1 MPLSDF
7 AAKTASKG
15 GVFRKRLLVLL
26 VSIMAVLF
34 IAGSLAFVSIL
45 RLQSYAEQ
53 VTKTLDLRDSATK
66 VLDNAQDAETSQRG
80 FLITQNEVY
89 LAPFES
95 AQADIEA
102 NLKNLVDLTAGNS
115 EQRARVGAVAADI
128 ATKLAEL
135 RRTVT
140 LAKENRIDEALAVV
154 KTDKGR
160 RSMDAIR
167 ASLAAITQ
175 VEVDALAKQ
184 RDIARQERRFLGVLI
199 IVMVLATFGAALTI
213 WVTTRS
219 FVTGLATET
228 KTRQE
233 AEATLRQV
241 QKMEAVGQLSGGI
254 AHDFN
259 NLLTIIIGNIDT
271 LKRRIAN
278 ATKDQD
284 AAHLA
289 ATLAKPIDM
298 AMQGARSAAQLTQR
312 LLAFS
317 RQQPLNPSR
326 IDANHLVAGV
336 SELLRRTVGEAVAVE
351 TVLAGGLWPAF
362 VDPHQ
367 LESAL
372 VNLVIN
378 ARDAMPDGGRITIE
392 TANAYLDDAY
402 AARFG
407 DIAAGQYVMLSVS
420 DTGHGMARDVLDR
433 AFEPFFTTKD
443 TGKGTGLGLAMVHGF
458 VKQSGGHVRIYS
470 EVGVGTTVKLYL
482 RRLTQAD
489 GAATAPA
496 ERAPE
501 LTDGVRAK
509 AGETILFVEDNA
521 AVREYGVAA
530 LEDLGFRIIEA
541 GDAEAALKAFA
552 EADRIDLL
560 FTDVVLPGGVNGRKL
575 AEQILEKRPGLPVLY
590 TTGYTRN
597 AIVHNG
603 QLDADVLLLNK
614 PYTQQE
620 LTRKIRELL
629 DSKGS

>member
-15 GVFRKRLLVLL
+15 GAFRQRLLILL
-26 VSIMAVLF
+26 VTILAVLF

-53 VTKTLDLRDSATK
+53 VTKTLTVRDAATALLDDL
-66 VLDNAQDAETSQRG
+66 QDAETGQRG
-80 FLITQNEVY
+80 FLLTQTDEY
-89 LAPFES
+89 LGPFD
-95 AQADIEA
+95 AAEA
-102 NLKNLVDLTAGNS
+102 ELAAGVRNLIDSTAGKS
-115 EQRARVGAVAADI
+115 DQEGRARAVAAEVD
-128 ATKLAEL
+128 AKFAEL
-135 RRTVT
+135 RKTIT
-140 LAKENRIDEALAVV
+140 LAKENRVDEAMAIVRSGE
-154 KTDKGR
+154 GR
-160 RSMDAIR
+160 RSMDRIR
-167 ASLAAITQ
+167 ANVSAIAQ
-175 VEVDALAKQ
+175 VELDELAKQ
-184 RDIARQERRFLGVLI
+184 REIARRERSFLVVLI
-199 IVMVLATFGAALTI
+199 LVAISATLGAAVVI
-213 WVTTRS
+213 WTTTRS
-219 FVTGLATET
+219 FVSGLATET

-233 AEATLRQV
+233 AEATLRQA

-289 ATLAKPIDM
+289 ATIAKPVDM

-317 RQQPLNPSR
+317 RQQPLDPSR
-326 IDANHLVAGV
+326 IDANQLVAGV

-407 DIAAGQYVMLSVS
+407 DIAAGQYVMLSVT
-420 DTGHGMARDVLDR
+420 DTGHGMPREVLDR

-482 RRLTQAD
+482 RRLTHAE
-489 GAATAPA
+489 GAAAAPA
-496 ERAPE
+496 ERTPE
-501 LTDGVRAK
+501 MTDGVRAK

-541 GDAEAALKAFA
+541 GDAEAALKAFDAA
-552 EADRIDLL
+552 ERIDLL
-560 FTDVVLPGGVNGRKL
+560 FTDVVLPGGVNGRRL

-603 QLDADVLLLNK
+603 QLDADVFLLNK

-629 DSKGS
+629 DGKAH